1 MARIRQFAKD
11 MGLSYNKAKRLV
23 NKGRKLKD
31 GGSSIL
37 ESTMNKAKMVKAEKG
52 KITKIDPKGKNLNR
66 AKMGQFNNIANAAR
80 EGKIS
85 ATEAQRRIQKLI
97 LAKQKGGGFD
107 AEFEALQALN
117 KEFEKARQK
126 PEAQKRKESL
136 QKEIKKTKDK
146 STKSLLNRELKAGG
160 KKGINRN
167 LLRDKFLTDAELKK
181 KYPERYKTV
190 KPSGRTYPYP
200 GDKNPGKPTQKP
212 TMTREEQV
220 KEVKKDIKK
229 ASPKKKLILKG
240 GAPGFDR
247 SPMSKYHISK
257 KFNKGGA
264 AFPDLSGD
272 GKVTKKDILIGRG
285 VIKKSRGG
293 GIAVQGTGFK
303 GVY

>member
-11 MGLSYNKAKRLV
+11 MGLSYNEAKNLV
-23 NKGRKLKD
+23 NKGRRLKD
-31 GGSSIL
+31 GGSSTL
-37 ESTMNKAKMVKAEKG
+37 EKFMPVKAQKGKVTRINKDKTMQAKSGQFKSIVKDSVSG
-52 KITKIDPKGKNLNR
+52 KITP
-66 AKMGQFNNIANAAR
+66 A
-80 EGKIS
+80 
-85 ATEAQRRIQKLI
+85 EAQKMIRKLVI
-97 LAKQKGGGFD
+97 AKQSGGGFD
-107 AEFEALQALN
+107 DEYKALQALN

-181 KYPERYKTV
+181 KYPERYKPV
-190 KPSGRTYPYP
+190 QPSGRTYPYP

-212 TMTREEQV
+212 TMTMEEQV

-229 ASPKKKLILKG
+229 AKPKKKLILKG
-240 GAPGFDR
+240 GAPGLDR

-257 KFNKGGA
+257 KFNKGGS

-272 GKVTKKDILIGRG
+272 GKVTQKDILIGRG

-293 GIAVQGTGFK
+293 GIAIQGTGFK

>member
-31 GGSSIL
+31 GGSSVL
-37 ESTMNKAKMVKAEKG
+37 ENTMNKAKMIKAEKG
-52 KITKIDPKGKNLNR
+52 KITKIDPKGKNLDR

-85 ATEAQRRIQKLI
+85 PAEAQRRIQKLI

-126 PEAQKRKESL
+126 PEALKRKESL

-146 STKSLLNRELKAGG
+146 STKSLLTRELKAGG

-167 LLRDKFLTDAELKK
+167 LLKDKFLTDAELKK
-181 KYPERYKTV
+181 KYPERYKPV
-190 KPSGRTYPYP
+190 QPSGRTYPYP

-212 TMTREEQV
+212 TMTREEQI
-220 KEVKKDIKK
+220 EAIK
-229 ASPKKKLILKG
+229 PKK
-240 GAPGFDR
+240 
-247 SPMSKYHISK
+247 SKRPRMGTGTSK
-257 KFNKGGA
+257 MRQSMPRGDITKKMKKGGA

-272 GKVTKKDILIGRG
+272 GKVTQKDILIGRG

>member
-11 MGLSYNKAKRLV
+11 MGLSYNEAKNLV
-23 NKGRKLKD
+23 NKGRRLKD
-31 GGSSIL
+31 GGSSTL
-37 ESTMNKAKMVKAEKG
+37 EKFMPVKAQKGKVTRINKDKTMQAKSGQFKNIVKDSVSG
-52 KITKIDPKGKNLNR
+52 KITP
-66 AKMGQFNNIANAAR
+66 
-80 EGKIS
+80 E
-85 ATEAQRRIQKLI
+85 EAQKMIRKLVI
-97 LAKQKGGGFD
+97 SKQSGGGFD
-107 AEFEALQALN
+107 DEFKALQALN

-181 KYPERYKTV
+181 KYPERYKPV
-190 KPSGRTYPYP
+190 QPSGRTYPYP

-212 TMTREEQV
+212 TMTMEEQV

-229 ASPKKKLILKG
+229 AKPKKKLILKG
-240 GAPGFDR
+240 GAPGLDR

-257 KFNKGGA
+257 KFNKGGS

>member
-11 MGLSYNKAKRLV
+11 MGLSYNEAKNLV
-23 NKGRKLKD
+23 NKGRRLKD
-31 GGSSIL
+31 GGSSTL
-37 ESTMNKAKMVKAEKG
+37 EKFMPVKAQKGKVTRINKDKTMQAKSGQFKNIVKDSVSG
-52 KITKIDPKGKNLNR
+52 KITP
-66 AKMGQFNNIANAAR
+66 
-80 EGKIS
+80 E
-85 ATEAQRRIQKLI
+85 EAQKMIRKLVI
-97 LAKQKGGGFD
+97 AKQSGGGFD
-107 AEFEALQALN
+107 DEFKALQALN

-181 KYPERYKTV
+181 KYPERYKPV
-190 KPSGRTYPYP
+190 QPSGRTYPYP

-212 TMTREEQV
+212 TMTMEEQV

-229 ASPKKKLILKG
+229 AKPKKKLILKG

-247 SPMSKYHISK
+247 SPLSKYHISK

-272 GKVTKKDILIGRG
+272 GKVTQKDILIGRG

-293 GIAVQGTGFK
+293 GIAIQGTGFK

>member
-85 ATEAQRRIQKLI
+85 ASEAQRRIQKLI

-181 KYPERYKTV
+181 KYPERYKPV
-190 KPSGRTYPYP
+190 QPSGRTYPYP

-212 TMTREEQV
+212 TMTREQQIEAV
-220 KEVKKDIKK
+220 KPRMGTGTSKMRKSMPRGDITKKMK
-229 ASPKKKLILKG
+229 KG
-240 GAPGFDR
+240 GA
-247 SPMSKYHISK
+247 I
-257 KFNKGGA
+257 
-264 AFPDLSGD
+264 FPDLSGD
-272 GKVTKKDILIGRG
+272 GKVTQKDILIGRG

-303 GVY
+303 GIY

>member
-11 MGLSYNKAKRLV
+11 MGLSYNEAKNLV
-23 NKGRKLKD
+23 NKGRRLKD
-31 GGSSIL
+31 GGSSTL
-37 ESTMNKAKMVKAEKG
+37 EKFMPVKAQKGKVTRINKDKTMQAKSGQFKNIVKDSVSG
-52 KITKIDPKGKNLNR
+52 KITP
-66 AKMGQFNNIANAAR
+66 
-80 EGKIS
+80 E
-85 ATEAQRRIQKLI
+85 EAQKMIRKLVI
-97 LAKQKGGGFD
+97 AKQSGGGFD
-107 AEFEALQALN
+107 DEFKALQALN

-181 KYPERYKTV
+181 KYPERYKPV
-190 KPSGRTYPYP
+190 QPSGRTYPYP

-212 TMTREEQV
+212 TMTMEEQV

-229 ASPKKKLILKG
+229 AKPKKKLILKG
-240 GAPGFDR
+240 GAAGFDR
-247 SPMSKYHISK
+247 SPLSKYHISK

-272 GKVTKKDILIGRG
+272 GKVTQKDILIGRG

-293 GIAVQGTGFK
+293 GIAIQGTGFK

>member
-31 GGSSIL
+31 GGSSVL

-52 KITKIDPKGKNLNR
+52 KITKIDPKGKNLDR

-85 ATEAQRRIQKLI
+85 PTEAQRRIQKLI

-126 PEAQKRKESL
+126 PEALKRKESL

-146 STKSLLNRELKAGG
+146 STKSLLTRELKAGG

-167 LLRDKFLTDAELKK
+167 LLKDKFLTDAELKK
-181 KYPERYKTV
+181 KYPERYKPAQ
-190 KPSGRTYPYP
+190 PSGRTYPYP

-212 TMTREEQV
+212 TMTREEQI
-220 KEVKKDIKK
+220 EAIK
-229 ASPKKKLILKG
+229 PKKSKGPRVGANPKDLTIKGDPGPKGKFLK
-240 GAPGFDR
+240 R
-247 SPMSKYHISK
+247 M
-257 KFNKGGA
+257 NKGGA

>member
-85 ATEAQRRIQKLI
+85 PAEAQRRIQKLI
-97 LAKQKGGGFD
+97 LA
-107 AEFEALQALN
+107 
-117 KEFEKARQK
+117 
-126 PEAQKRKESL
+126 KRKESL

-220 KEVKKDIKK
+220 KALESIFFGDKK
-229 ASPKKKLILKG
+229 
-240 GAPGFDR
+240 
-247 SPMSKYHISK
+247 
-257 KFNKGGA
+257 
-264 AFPDLSGD
+264 
-272 GKVTKKDILIGRG
+272 
-285 VIKKSRGG
+285 
-293 GIAVQGTGFK
+293 
-303 GVY
+303 